1 MNTATIPDVFS
12 THSAAKYCRVTPMT
26 IIRWIDEGR
35 INAYK
40 TPGGHRRIMRDD
52 LESFCRDAAIPTDW
66 ADETAHGPQRVLVI
80 DDDPDAVN
88 AILDALLDA
97 EDPGDPVS
105 FKVAHTDNAFDAGRM
120 VGDLKPDI
128 VFLDLDLPSGN
139 PVRMIA
145 SIRRDKALAECIVVG
160 LASTQTPANIPV
172 DRVLYRPLARSE
184 VRQATGPMPIVKL

>member
-1 MNTATIPDVFS
+1 
-12 THSAAKYCRVTPMT
+12 MT

-52 LESFCRDAAIPTDW
+52 LELFCRNAGIPTDW
-66 ADETAHGPQRVLVI
+66 ADQSDEGPQRVLVVV
-80 DDDPDAVN
+80 DDVNAVN

-120 VGDLKPDI
+120 VRDLTPDI
-128 VFLDLDLPSGN
+128 IFLDLELVDGKPLQMISSIRADESLVHCRIVG
-139 PVRMIA
+139 IA
-145 SIRRDKALAECIVVG
+145 SNQAAG
-160 LASTQTPANIPV
+160 NIPV
-172 DRVLYRPLARSE
+172 DHILYRPLARGE
-184 VRQATGPMPIVKL
+184 VRQATGPMPVVKL